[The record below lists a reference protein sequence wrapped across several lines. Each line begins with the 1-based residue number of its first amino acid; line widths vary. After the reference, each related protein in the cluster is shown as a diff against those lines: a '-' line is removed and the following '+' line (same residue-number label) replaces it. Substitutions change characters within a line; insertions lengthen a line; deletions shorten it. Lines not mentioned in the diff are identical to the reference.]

1 MIEVTFLEL
10 TEEESKA
17 EFIYIRKFDL
27 KLREVLKI
35 GKGPSLLNKSF
46 FLDPP
51 HIPHLPILGFSPPY
65 IPSPWFLGNF

>member
-51 HIPHLPILGFSPPY
+51 YTPPPHWGFRPLISPP
-65 IPSPWFLGNF
+65 PGLGNFLG

>member
-27 KLREVLKI
+27 KLREVSKI
-35 GKGPSLLNKSF
+35 GKGPSPLNKSF
-46 FLDPP
+46 FWIPHTPPP
-51 HIPHLPILGFSPPY
+51 HTGVFAPLYPLPLVS
-65 IPSPWFLGNF
+65 